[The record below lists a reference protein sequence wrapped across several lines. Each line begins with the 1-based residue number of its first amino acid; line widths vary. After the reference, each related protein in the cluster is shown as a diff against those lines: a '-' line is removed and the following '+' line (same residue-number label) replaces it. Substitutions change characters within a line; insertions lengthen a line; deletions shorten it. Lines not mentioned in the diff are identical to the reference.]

1 MSGLARPS
9 AGDVWNRELQGGR
22 AITMSERRRHAM
34 TASLR
39 ATTIS
44 ALIITSILVGCAR
57 RPALTAMTA
66 PAPTAEAERSA
77 EPASAPGAGERSVAR
92 QEERRPEPAT
102 FAENDNVKTII
113 VVRPP

>member
-1 MSGLARPS
+1 
-9 AGDVWNRELQGGR
+9 
-22 AITMSERRRHAM
+22 M

-39 ATTIS
+39 ATTVY

-66 PAPTAEAERSA
+66 PAPSA
-77 EPASAPGAGERSVAR
+77 EPAAAPAPAAEERSLAR

-113 VVRPP
+113 VVRPRG

>member
-1 MSGLARPS
+1 
-9 AGDVWNRELQGGR
+9 
-22 AITMSERRRHAM
+22 MSERGRHGM

-66 PAPTAEAERSA
+66 PAPTAETERTA
-77 EPASAPGAGERSVAR
+77 EPAAAPGAGERSLAR
-92 QEERRPEPAT
+92 QEERPPEPAT
-102 FAENDNVKTII
+102 FADNHNLKTTYIEVDTYDI
-113 VVRPP
+113 LPG